1 MNRADAWPRS
11 VRLAGLHV
19 AVMGISYV
27 AALYVRLDGQG
38 LDRYWASLRW
48 FLLWVIAAALLF
60 HIVMGAYTD
69 RAAPGHVALA
79 GALTMV
85 VAVTLATR
93 TGIPL
98 SVAAAGS
105 LLSSLGLIAI
115 RFLALSPRAPP

>member
-69 RAAPGHVALA
+69 RAATGHVA

>member
-69 RAAPGHVALA
+69 RAAPGHVA